1 MQNNPINIWQ
11 LLNVPLSTIT
21 HRDFTHSVKY
31 SISASAKLIDI
42 FGVVGVLNNIFQFP
56 DTTFNFT
63 DFGLT
68 LSPLF

>member
-1 MQNNPINIWQ
+1 MQNNPINLWQ

-21 HRDFTHSVKY
+21 RRDFTHSVKY
-31 SISASAKLIDI
+31 SISALAKLIDT
-42 FGVVGVLNNIFQFP
+42 FGFFFLNNIFQFP